1 MIEFTDTIDHEVF
14 YKTEKTIHVDDVIAS
29 LEAYK
34 TLIGYAPKA
43 INQLLEVNIKSFEIF
58 VENIESGSLIEKYL
72 LKLSFGSEE
81 ELEKWL
87 AKNPMMKKALLALV
101 VAGIA
106 GYGIYLA
113 ATAMS
118 SGTNNINITGNN
130 NIVILAASDVS
141 DKTTKEV
148 ESAIHSAVETAHK
161 KIAESSI
168 KLLKPI
174 QSDPAGE
181 LLLHGK
187 IEDNNPYA
195 QQIKSATLP
204 KEVIQEAP
212 TEYTPPKLID
222 HKNFQNVKIM
232 LRANDMDK
240 TTSGWAGTIEGIA
253 SSRVNIEFFDG
264 INVQDL
270 YGKTE
275 LMADVEIEYRFSK
288 PSKKLRPTKIIVLKV
303 H

>member
-1 MIEFTDTIDHEVF
+1 MTTFTDTIEHEVF

-81 ELEKWL
+81 ELDKWL

-118 SGTNNINITGNN
+118 SGTNNVNITGNN
-130 NIVILAASDVS
+130 NIVIMAASDVS
-141 DKTTKEV
+141 DKTKKEV
-148 ESAIHSAVETAHK
+148 EAAIHSAVETAHK
-161 KIAESSI
+161 KIAKNSI
-168 KLLKPI
+168 KILKPI
-174 QSDPAGE
+174 QSDPNGE
-181 LLLHGK
+181 LFFHGE

-195 QQIKSATLP
+195 QHLKTATLP

-212 TEYTPPKLID
+212 TEYNPPKLID
-222 HKNFQNVKIM
+222 HKNFKNVKIM